1 MRDVAVYSL
10 AALGLGYGV
19 WQLVESRIR
28 VEAGGSPQF
37 TCCQITRDCGDN
49 GRCTQSDLC
58 PGWYGA
64 CMAAC

>member
-1 MRDVAVYSL
+1 MRDVTVYSL
-10 AALGLGYGV
+10 AVLALGYGV
-19 WQLVESRIR
+19 CQLVESRIH

-37 TCCQITRDCGDN
+37 TCCVTSTDCGDN
-49 GRCTQSDLC
+49 GRCRQSDLC